1 MFDNVNKNV
10 VLQCKFKNVQIV
22 KYDLNI
28 KKLLTLNT

>member
-1 MFDNVNKNV
+1 MFKNV
-10 VLQCKFKNVQIV
+10 DKTLVFQGKFKNVKLP